1 MSFSASSA
9 QLASLLGQGVQG
21 LVLGHH
27 GQHVGVT
34 CLPLG
39 PSSLHLVPGQ
49 PGVLTCWYA
58 FSSGDVLPWSSVHD
72 LPGDGV

>member
-27 GQHVGVT
+27 GQHVGVCLGRFSIT

-49 PGVLTCWYA
+49 PGVLA
-58 FSSGDVLPWSSVHD
+58 GILF
-72 LPGDGV
+72 